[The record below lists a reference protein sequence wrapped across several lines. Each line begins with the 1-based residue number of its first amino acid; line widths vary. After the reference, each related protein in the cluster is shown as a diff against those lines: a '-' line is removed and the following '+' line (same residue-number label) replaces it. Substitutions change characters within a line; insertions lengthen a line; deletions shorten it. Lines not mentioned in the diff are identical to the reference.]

1 MYMLRLSN
9 NYLDRSILSLRT
21 GGVIGVA
28 LAPII
33 NPNNLKIE
41 GWYAQNRLEKG
52 NFVLPIL
59 EIRDFIAKGLV
70 VNDHDALTHPDDMV
84 RLKDTMNLRFELIG
98 KLVTTEG
105 KKRLGK
111 VIDYA
116 VDEQSN
122 YIQKI
127 YVAPSL
133 LKGLTNDQMLIDRS
147 QIIEI
152 TDKKIIIA
160 NLDATVRSGLAMP
173 AEA

>member
-1 MYMLRLSN
+1 MLRLSN

-28 LAPII
+28 QTPII

-41 GWYAQNRLEKG
+41 GWYANNNLEKG
-52 NFVLPIL
+52 SFVLPIL

-70 VNDHDALTHPDDMV
+70 VNDHDALTHPDDMI
-84 RLKDTMNLRFELIG
+84 RLKDTMDLRFELIG
-98 KLVTTEG
+98 KPVVTEN
-105 KKRLGK
+105 KKKLGK
-111 VIDYA
+111 IIDYA

-122 YIQKI
+122 YIQKL
-127 YVAPSL
+127 YVSPSL

-147 QIIEI
+147 QIVEI

-160 NLDATVRSGLAMP
+160 NMEATVRSGVAQT